1 MGNNID
7 GYCCGGTIDQSQK
20 WENYLIRLNVQAD
33 TKIQKLDLF
42 NINNENYE
50 QFPLTF
56 KNSFNGC
63 SQIQIGSTLLT
74 AA

>member
-33 TKIQKLDLF
+33 TKIQKLDEEKSVPESGRLDSLF
-42 NINNENYE
+42 KY
-50 QFPLTF
+50 
-56 KNSFNGC
+56 
-63 SQIQIGSTLLT
+63 
-74 AA
+74 